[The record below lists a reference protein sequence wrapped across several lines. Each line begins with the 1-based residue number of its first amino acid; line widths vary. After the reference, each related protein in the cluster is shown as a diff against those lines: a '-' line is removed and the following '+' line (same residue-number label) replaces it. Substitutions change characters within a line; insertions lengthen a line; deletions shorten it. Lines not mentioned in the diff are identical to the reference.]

1 MQLHHAGQY
10 SVCEGVA
17 AYYEPSSE
25 VMIISTLLDLV
36 NNYSVAGPTV
46 AVNL

>member
-1 MQLHHAGQY
+1 MQLHLAGQY

-25 VMIISTLLDLV
+25 VTSMLLDLV
-36 NNYSVAGPTV
+36 YN
-46 AVNL
+46 